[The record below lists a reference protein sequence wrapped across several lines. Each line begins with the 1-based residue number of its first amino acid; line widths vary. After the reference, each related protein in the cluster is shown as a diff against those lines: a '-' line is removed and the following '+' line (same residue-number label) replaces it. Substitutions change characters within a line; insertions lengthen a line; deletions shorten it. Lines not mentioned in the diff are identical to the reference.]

1 MTKFTKISA
10 AALSALF
17 LTACDKPADK
27 AAEPAKQETKQTMEA
42 PKPEATPAPAA
53 TVTEAPKAEEAK
65 ADMSADAQGVED
77 FKKLLEWNQS
87 QEVMLAQAQA
97 ELQQSVAS
105 QDKAK
110 VEEAFK
116 AFQGKVDE
124 VLKSLDSLEIKNQ
137 EVNAFKAKTK
147 ESLMLSSD
155 LITDSVK
162 VMTAP
167 TPEAQAAIQEK
178 AQKLM
183 LLGAELQKSQ
193 IELQNKFAK

>member
-1 MTKFTKISA
+1 MTKLTKISA
-10 AALSALF
+10 AALFALF

-42 PKPEATPAPAA
+42 AKPEVAPAPAA
-53 TVTEAPKAEEAK
+53 ATEAPKAEEMK
-65 ADMSADAQGVED
+65 AEMPADAQGVED

-87 QEVMLAQAQA
+87 QETMLAQAQA

-110 VEEAFK
+110 VEEAFN
-116 AFQGKVDE
+116 AFKGKVDE

-183 LLGAELQKSQ
+183 LLGAELQKAQ
-193 IELQNKFAK
+193 IELQTKFSK

>member
-10 AALSALF
+10 AALFALF
-17 LTACDKPADK
+17 LTACEKPADK
-27 AAEPAKQETKQTMEA
+27 AAAPAKQETKQTMEA

-77 FKKLLEWNQS
+77 FKKLLEWKQS

-116 AFQGKVDE
+116 AFKGKVDE

-162 VMTAP
+162 VMAAP